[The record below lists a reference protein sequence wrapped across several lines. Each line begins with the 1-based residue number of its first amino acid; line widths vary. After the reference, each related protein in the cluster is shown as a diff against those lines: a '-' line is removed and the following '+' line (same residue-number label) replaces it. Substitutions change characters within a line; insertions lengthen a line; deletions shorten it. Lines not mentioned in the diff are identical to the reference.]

1 VDPAKGRALREFVNQ
16 RWEQVLLIGSHLLF
30 CWWTMMAVHEAG
42 HVLTAVLTGG
52 QVQHVELHPL
62 SISRTDVAP
71 NPMPL
76 AVVWAGPVFGVVLPL
91 VIWLITSAA
100 RIKLQFLARSFAAFC
115 LVANG
120 AYIGVGQID
129 GIGDAGQMM
138 KQGSPDWML
147 WLFGIVCVPAGL
159 ALWHRQGPHFGFGDS
174 ENKVDPATLM
184 ASFLLMTAALFGMW
198 AFSYFG

>member
-1 VDPAKGRALREFVNQ
+1 MDPAKGLALRAIVSQ
-16 RWEQVLLIGSHLLF
+16 RWQQVLLIGSHLLF
-30 CWWTMMAVHEAG
+30 CWWAMMAVHEAG

-52 QVQHVELHPL
+52 QVQHVELHAF

-91 VIWLITSAA
+91 VIWLITFAA
-100 RIKLQFLARSFAAFC
+100 RIKSQFLARSFAAFC

-120 AYIGVGQID
+120 AYIGVGQFD

-138 KQGSPDWML
+138 KLGSPDWML

-159 ALWHRQGPHFGFGDS
+159 ALWHRQGPHFGFGDADGSVAS
-174 ENKVDPATLM
+174 EAIVLSVCLA
-184 ASFLLMTAALFGMW
+184 LLCGAGLLLGGT
-198 AFSYFG
+198 

>member
-1 VDPAKGRALREFVNQ
+1 MDPAKGLALRAIVSQ
-16 RWEQVLLIGSHLLF
+16 PWQQVLLIVSHLLF
-30 CWWTMMAVHEAG
+30 CWWAMMAVHEAG

-62 SISRTDVAP
+62 AISRTDVAP

-100 RIKLQFLARSFAAFC
+100 RIKSRFLARSFAAFC

-120 AYIGVGQID
+120 AYIGVGQFD

-138 KQGSPDWML
+138 KHGSPDWML

-159 ALWHRQGPHFGFGDS
+159 ALWHRQGPHFGFGDARG
-174 ENKVDPATLM
+174 EVDPGTLT
-184 ASFLLMTAALFGMW
+184 ASVSLMTLALFGIW
-198 AFSYFG
+198 VFSYFE